1 MGRGRGTPVTFS
13 RHPRKTNGSP
23 QEDGSATAPSQAD
36 PRRAETPLRGPGN
49 RGRDPQDAAPRGGIQ
64 SPRKNPWIEA
74 KSPQKNP
81 LPQPGV
87 PLKEAPTHT
96 RDSLKKRPSRIRRW
110 GSSPAQHGPQGESG
124 GRGRPQG
131 ATPGKGKAGSPTRTE
146 DPCPPRGLVW
156 MEEEGETGQ
165 GLHQLLLGKD
175 FPQRPRNPA
184 GSLTL
189 KRNLEFE
196 RRCWLRRLGG
206 LGLRGGGGRPRVGG
220 LG

>member
-131 ATPGKGKAGSPTRTE
+131 RPLGRGKRGAPLPQKTPA
-146 DPCPPRGLVW
+146 
-156 MEEEGETGQ
+156 
-165 GLHQLLLGKD
+165 
-175 FPQRPRNPA
+175 
-184 GSLTL
+184 
-189 KRNLEFE
+189 
-196 RRCWLRRLGG
+196 RLGAWSG
-206 LGLRGGGGRPRVGG
+206 WRRRARQGRDCTNFFWEKISHNGPETRPGPSPSKETSNLSGGAG
-220 LG
+220 